1 VSFAFGDQALSY
13 AGIYFATTTLL
24 FYTLG
29 VFLASLGHMSLKE
42 ALVGLLKIP
51 TLYAVLL
58 AILIT
63 MLNLQIPVPVARAV
77 DLAAGGSIPLMLV
90 LLGVQLTSLEF
101 SENQRAL
108 QLSVG
113 LRLIVAPL
121 VALLFAALFRLPTV
135 ARQAS
140 VTEASMPGMVSA
152 TVLATE
158 YDLDTRLVTAVIFI
172 STLLSP
178 LTLTPLLV
186 FLGR

>member
-1 VSFAFGDQALSY
+1 
-13 AGIYFATTTLL
+13 
-24 FYTLG
+24 
-29 VFLASLGHMSLKE
+29 
-42 ALVGLLKIP
+42 
-51 TLYAVLL
+51 
-58 AILIT
+58 
-63 MLNLQIPVPVARAV
+63 
-77 DLAAGGSIPLMLV
+77 MLV

-121 VALLFAALFRLPTV
+121 VALLFAVLFRLPTV